1 MKLTHELNVELID
14 WMGTD
19 DSVINAARVSTQ
31 KSAEGL
37 SEKGK
42 ANFIN
47 RLIKDRH
54 GSPCESGVM
63 KFRLSFPIAMSREQ
77 VRHRMSSINEE
88 SARYS
93 VLEREYY
100 LPPEGRK
107 LTQVG
112 KTMDYVFE
120 DGTPEQAELL
130 VKNFI
135 DAYTACDIAYE
146 NMLEAGIAKEIA
158 RFVNPVGMYTHMI
171 VTMNLR
177 SLMNYLSLRV
187 ESEKSHPQWEIQQI
201 AHQMEDF
208 FTEKFP
214 LTHEAFVNNGRV
226 AP

>member
-1 MKLTHELNVELID
+1 MKLTSELNVELID

-88 SARYS
+88 SAGYS
-93 VLEREYY
+93 VLEQEYY
-100 LPPEGRK
+100 VPPKGRK

-120 DGTPEQAELL
+120 EGTPEQFELL
-130 VKNFI
+130 V
-135 DAYTACDIAYE
+135 DSYTRSYTVADEEYHR
-146 NMLEAGIAKEIA
+146 MLDAGICKELA
-158 RFVNPVGMYTHMI
+158 RMVNPVGMYTHMI